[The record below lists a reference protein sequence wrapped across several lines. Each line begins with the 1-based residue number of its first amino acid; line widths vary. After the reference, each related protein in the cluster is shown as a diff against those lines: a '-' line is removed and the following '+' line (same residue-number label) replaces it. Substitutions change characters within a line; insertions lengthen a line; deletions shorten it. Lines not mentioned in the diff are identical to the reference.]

1 MKLKIIYSS
10 QDPNEK
16 WIIRENHIKGKSLRG
31 IICFTDSWM
40 ENAIKGSDAVTSKEI
55 DNLIVGRG
63 KSYIISTDRFRNP
76 TIEEYNMFSTI
87 MKKCGYKYNKKKDE
101 FIKIIHNEH

>member
-16 WIIRENHIKGKSLRG
+16 WIIRENHIQGKSLRG
-31 IICFTDSWM
+31 IICFTDSWT
-40 ENAIKGSDAVTSKEI
+40 ENAIKESNAVISKAI

-63 KSYIISTDRFRNP
+63 KSGVISTDRFRNP
-76 TIEEYNMFSTI
+76 TIEEYSMFSKI
-87 MKKCGYKYNKKKDE
+87 MKTYGYKYNKKKDE
-101 FIKIIHNEH
+101 FIKVK

>member
-10 QDPNEK
+10 QDPTEK
-16 WIIRENHIKGKSLRG
+16 WIIRENHIQGKSLRG

-40 ENAIKGSDAVTSKEI
+40 ENAIKGSDAVTSKAI

-63 KSYIISTDRFRNP
+63 KSSIISTDRFRGLS
-76 TIEEYNMFSTI
+76 IKEYNMFSTI
-87 MKKCGYKYNKKKDE
+87 MKTYGYKYNKKKDE
-101 FIKIIHNEH
+101 FINTI